1 MTELKFECIIDILKK
16 KGLIEIS
23 FLNGW
28 EQKFGG
34 LTINAKYPEV
44 TEKILETINPE
55 KTLIETNPKKTFLLL
70 YKKQDIINVLENET
84 VKKNKIKA
92 DINGEVREND
102 IIAEFINSLED
113 YKYISFQYKC
123 SVTSTFEVKNLKME
137 QLKRENEEKK
147 HQEAIEFLNSLP

>member
-1 MTELKFECIIDILKK
+1 MTELKFECLIDILEK
-16 KGLIEIS
+16 KGLIKIK

-34 LTINAKYPEV
+34 LAINTKYPEV

-55 KTLIETNPKKTFLLL
+55 KTLFETNPKKTFLLL
-70 YKKQDIINVLENET
+70 YKKQDVIDVLENET
-84 VKKNKIKA
+84 VKKNKITTS
-92 DINGEVREND
+92 INGEVRENN

-113 YKYISFQYKC
+113 YKYISFNYKC
-123 SVTSTFEVKNLKME
+123 SVTSTFRVKNLKME

-147 HQEAIEFLNSLP
+147 HQEVIEFLNSLP